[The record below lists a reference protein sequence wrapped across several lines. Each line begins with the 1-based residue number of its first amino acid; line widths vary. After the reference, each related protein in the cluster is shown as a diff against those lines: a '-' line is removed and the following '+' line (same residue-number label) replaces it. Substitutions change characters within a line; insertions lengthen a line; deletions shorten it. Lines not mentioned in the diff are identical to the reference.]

1 MTVTKCGIRLQKE
14 VWSWYLEASNAM
26 VDWTSNSED
35 RNLVRAHNARQELLK
50 AISSGWKLLMSDE
63 GSPADKAGIDFIW
76 FLPARGWYP
85 IDTTAMNKV
94 GVPELINIAT
104 VRNSEAKSEFG
115 KLRFEDKVAFIELL
129 VRLAE
134 SEPTLK
140 VDLQPPTL
148 RSCGQGSMKTLIE
161 FQKRLTLRSSDID
174 GEPFKEWA
182 NYLGRAINYESRM
195 KQRAASTGSADIRQV
210 LACIVRTEVEAFLAK
225 ASSGFNCGK
234 YVQQPYARQFGICY
248 YPHQDTLTLP
258 EPQSPQV
265 HGLAQAA
272 RKLFAELYGKLVS
285 ECGASEELIAC
296 KRFFEGRGFEEI
308 THRVL
313 DALEKRYSADTG
325 RGSRKRS
332 RRRSRS
338 RSKNER
344 VAA

>member
-1 MTVTKCGIRLQKE
+1 MSVTKCGIRLQKE
-14 VWSWYLEASNAM
+14 VWSWYLEASNPRL
-26 VDWTSNSED
+26 DWTPKSGD
-35 RNLVRAHNARQELLK
+35 QNLVRVHNARQKLLK
-50 AISSGWKLLMSDE
+50 AIASGWKLLMSDE

-76 FLPARGWYP
+76 FLPSKGWYP

-94 GVPELINIAT
+94 GVPELIQIAT
-104 VRNSEAKSEFG
+104 VRNSEERGDFG

-129 VRLAE
+129 DRLAE
-134 SEPTLK
+134 SEPALK
-140 VDLQPPTL
+140 VDLQPPTI
-148 RSCGQGSMKTLIE
+148 RGCRQGSMQTLIE
-161 FQKRLTLRSSDID
+161 FQKRLTQRSSGQD
-174 GEPFKEWA
+174 GDPFKEWA

-195 KQRAASTGSADIRQV
+195 KQRAARTGSADIHQV

-225 ASSGFNCGK
+225 ACSGFNCGK

-258 EPQSPQV
+258 EPQTPQV
-265 HGLAQAA
+265 RGLAQAA

-285 ECGASEELIAC
+285 KCGASEELIAC

-313 DALEKRYSADTG
+313 DALEKRYSADSS
-325 RGSRKRS
+325 RGSRNRS

-338 RSKNER
+338 NNER